1 MKPTKEQIE
10 AYKEMA
16 KTSPDS
22 MKAMI
27 EANLKATC
35 DKFAGHEDRLDDC
48 IEYLTDCAREILN
61 SKSGDVPDE
70 VCFRICRD
78 YFNDELWN
86 VEEVKTK
93 AEAALLTASVYIV
106 LPMVKTDGI

>member
-1 MKPTKEQIE
+1 MQAMTKRFASRPWDFGDSFVFTNYTKFRRRTQGKILNQKRRNDMKPTKEQIE

-35 DKFAGHEDRLDDC
+35 DKYAGHEDRLDDC
-48 IEYLTDCAREILN
+48 IKYLTDRARKPEQSHI
-61 SKSGDVPDE
+61 K
-70 VCFRICRD
+70 RR
-78 YFNDELWN
+78 
-86 VEEVKTK
+86 
-93 AEAALLTASVYIV
+93 
-106 LPMVKTDGI
+106 